1 MKRASIMSQHWDE
14 YWQQGHLTSFGASFS
29 GNYSGVLETIW
40 HQDFKCLPDDFK
52 VLDLATGNGA
62 LPLLLNQFFADTQK
76 PGEVIG
82 VDLAKINTDLAKLD
96 LNNNIDVSLVSHV
109 DCASLPY
116 ANNHFDQVI
125 SQFGLEYSDLTLSI
139 PEAIRVLKPEG
150 ALSLV
155 THHSRSLVI
164 NRNRRILTLISRDET
179 QRVFATMEALVAQMG
194 TLIDAEDLRKVKQD
208 PECERLRHELNQHI
222 SALVQFDEDALKD
235 SELLAYVA
243 TLFQQGLFWSLEQ
256 KTTYLNFAKTQIVT
270 LKERLSELIAASLD
284 ESALASLLARLN
296 EYGAVLYSLS
306 QIANEDGQILGWK
319 IVINKTV

>member
-1 MKRASIMSQHWDE
+1 MSQHWDE

-40 HQDFKCLPDDFK
+40 DQDFKCLPDDFK

-76 PGEVIG
+76 IGEVIG
-82 VDLAKINTDLAKLD
+82 VDLAQINTDLAKIE
-96 LNNNIDVSLVSHV
+96 LNSNIKVSLVSQV

-116 ANNHFDQVI
+116 DDNHFDQVI
-125 SQFGLEYSDLTLSI
+125 SQFGLEYSELKFSI
-139 PEAIRVLKPEG
+139 PEALRVLRPGG

-155 THHSRSLVI
+155 THHSRSMVI
-164 NRNRRILTLISRDET
+164 SRNRRILNVISREET
-179 QRVFATMEALVAQMG
+179 QRVFTTMEALVTQMG
-194 TLIDAEDLRKVKQD
+194 TLSDAEDLKKIKQD
-208 PECERLRHELNQHI
+208 PECERLRHELNQYI
-222 SALVQFDEDALKD
+222 SSLVQFDEDALKD

-256 KTTYLNFAKTQIVT
+256 KMTYLKFAKTQIAT
-270 LKERLSELIAASLD
+270 LKERLSELIGASLD
-284 ESALASLLARLN
+284 EPVLAGLMTKLN
-296 EYGAVLYSLS
+296 ENGAGLCSLN
-306 QIANEDGQILGWK
+306 QIVNEEGQILGWK